1 MGWYDHAKE
10 TEGMATSVDDTHGVY
25 FVPAFSGLAA
35 PHQGMLFTTHPR
47 SALMMIEPKALLCSA
62 LLTLFAC
69 GGVILFADPTA
80 RGTILGMTTST
91 KKQHLVRA
99 MLESIV
105 R

>member
-1 MGWYDHAKE
+1 
-10 TEGMATSVDDTHGVY
+10 MATSVDDTHGVY

-47 SALMMIEPKALLCSA
+47 SALIMIESKA

>member
-1 MGWYDHAKE
+1 LAVRRLSKQEMGWYDHAKE
-10 TEGMATSVDDTHGVY
+10 TESMATSVDDTEGVY

-35 PHQGMLFTTHPR
+35 PHQ
-47 SALMMIEPKALLCSA
+47 
-62 LLTLFAC
+62 
-69 GGVILFADPTA
+69 DPTA

-105 R
+105 RWTTHHPLHAARTRAEGEA